1 MPSLSEELSQLE
13 STLQTALS
21 ELDNMKEKVHRL
33 EAENAALIQKFSP
46 YCDEAASQAADQMT
60 ADAHKTAS
68 EGREALFKLYAEGYH
83 VCHPAFGQKR
93 SNNEDCL
100 YCLGVLNDDDT
111 L

>member
-21 ELDNMKEKVHRL
+21 ELENMKEKVHRL

-60 ADAHKTAS
+60 ADAH
-68 EGREALFKLYAEGYH
+68 EALFKLYAEGYH